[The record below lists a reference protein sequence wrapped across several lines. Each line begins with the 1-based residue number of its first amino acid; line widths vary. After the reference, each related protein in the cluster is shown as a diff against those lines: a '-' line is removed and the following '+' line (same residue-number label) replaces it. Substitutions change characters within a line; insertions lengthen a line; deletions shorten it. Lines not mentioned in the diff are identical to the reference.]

1 VCLVKAF
8 KHLLVLPRRLIP
20 GYGNLTA
27 DDVPLLKE
35 MQKRGQ
41 MTVEQYGTPD
51 RTVTHHPSLALFDHL
66 PRPV

>member
-1 VCLVKAF
+1 MISVCLQAF

-41 MTVEQYGTPD
+41 MTVEQYGTPT
-51 RTVTHHPSLALFDHL
+51 RSYHNSHS
-66 PRPV
+66 